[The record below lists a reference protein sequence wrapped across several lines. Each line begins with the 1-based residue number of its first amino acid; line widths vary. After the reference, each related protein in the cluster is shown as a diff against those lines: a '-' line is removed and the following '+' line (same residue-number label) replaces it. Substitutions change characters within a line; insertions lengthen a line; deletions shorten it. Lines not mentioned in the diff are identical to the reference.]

1 MTGSER
7 VDLFQTLSLQ
17 AEQTHPK
24 GLSEKEKMI
33 CGECFS
39 ALSRW
44 KERLEH
50 FCNTA
55 PMPKSIFVGESE
67 RREMYG
73 SFCRLMLRMEPDV
86 GSVRSKIGA
95 CLSLEQKIYQTT
107 RLEVQTKAALV
118 QGLASGELSDA
129 QAEAVRTVLDGHR
142 EAREEL
148 LARVQVFRADLLNF
162 IEEKAERFSDRA
174 LIAADMRREGE
185 GCDPHGLIRL
195 CTEMCQAIDRFT
207 KEHQPKGEYP
217 L

>member
-1 MTGSER
+1 MTCSEG
-7 VDLFQTLSLQ
+7 VDLFQKLSAQ
-17 AEQTHPK
+17 AAQTHPK
-24 GLSEKEKMI
+24 ELLAKEKMI
-33 CGECFS
+33 CGECFA

-44 KERLEH
+44 KETLEH

-55 PMPKSIFVGESE
+55 PMPKSIFVGERE

-73 SFCRLMLRMEPDV
+73 AFCRLLLRMEPDV
-86 GSVRSKIGA
+86 GCVRSKIGA

-107 RLEVQTKAALV
+107 RLEVQTKAVLV

-129 QAEAVRTVLDGHR
+129 QAEAVRTVLDDHR

-148 LARVQVFRADLLNF
+148 LARVQTFRADLLNF

-174 LIAADMRREGE
+174 LIAADMKREGE
-185 GCDPHGLIRL
+185 GCDPHALIRL
-195 CTEMCQAIDRFT
+195 CTEMCLAIDRFMR
-207 KEHQPKGEYP
+207 EHQPKGEHP